1 MKIPKCF
8 RHLVF
13 LTLAIWNLTLSAQKY
28 EAETGILTPG
38 ASVEKSTAAS
48 GGAYVAMKDGNLK
61 LEIELENAGYFSIS
75 ISAAAPNGFKT
86 NTFKINGASVEFSY
100 AQNNNFIK
108 KLLVSDIR
116 LAKGKHTLE
125 VVKSWGWINI
135 DFFELTKAEVAEINP
150 REKLVTPNPTPQA
163 QKLYRFLLDHY
174 GKKIISG
181 VMTLNSMDEVNWL
194 KTNTGKEPALVGI
207 DFMHCGRNYSW
218 YNDQVPMND
227 ARNYYNRN
235 GIPALCWHWR
245 DPSRKTEEFYTSK
258 TSFDISKVNDSTST
272 EYKAMIKDIDYIA
285 AFFLKLQ
292 SDSVAIIWRPLHEAA
307 GGWFWWGAKGAAP
320 CKKLYQVMW
329 KRMVEYHG
337 IRNLIWVWTREPGD
351 EAWYPGDEYIDIVGR
366 DIYRQG
372 DFGSQILEFN
382 QTNNLYKGNKLL
394 TISEC
399 GSFPD
404 PDNLEK
410 DGAPWSYFMP
420 WYGDFVRKNEHNPLT
435 HWKKT
440 LNHSYVLTLD
450 EMPNLRTYP
459 KGVSVQENRKPGEI
473 RVFPTVVNRMV
484 HVRSEK
490 KLGEVSVYNASGRKV
505 FSDSTEQN
513 QLDID
518 LGNFLKG
525 VYLLKVEG
533 ADSVRLIKQ

>member
-1 MKIPKCF
+1 MKISNYVKYIA
-8 RHLVF
+8 L
-13 LTLAIWNLTLSAQKY
+13 LTLSIWVQSLTAQIF
-28 EAETGILTPG
+28 EAENAVLTPG
-38 ASVEKSTAAS
+38 AVVEKSTAAS

-61 LEIELENAGYFSIS
+61 LEIELGSTGYYAIS

-86 NTFKINGASVEFSY
+86 NTFKIDGASMDFSF

-108 KLLVSDIR
+108 KQLVSNLR
-116 LAKGKHTLE
+116 LSKGIHTLE

-135 DFFELTKAEVAEINP
+135 DYFELTKADVADINP
-150 REKLVTPNPTPQA
+150 SKELVTPNPTPQA
-163 QKLYRFLLDHY
+163 QKLYQFLLDQY
-174 GKKIISG
+174 SKKIISG

-218 YNDQVPMND
+218 YNENTPMND

-258 TSFDISKVNDSTST
+258 TSFDISKINDSTST

-285 AFFLKLQ
+285 GLLLKLQ
-292 SDSVAIIWRPLHEAA
+292 SDSVAVIWRPLHEAA

-320 CKKLYQVMW
+320 CKKLYQLMW
-329 KRMVEYHG
+329 KRMVEHHG
-337 IRNLIWVWTREPGD
+337 LRNLIWVWTREPGD

-372 DFGSQILEFN
+372 DFGSQFLEFN
-382 QTNNLYKGNKLL
+382 QMNNLYKGNKLL

-420 WYGDFVRKNEHNPLT
+420 WYGDFVRKSEHNPLD

-459 KGVSVQENRKPGEI
+459 QGVSVQENRMPGEI
-473 RVFPTVVNRMV
+473 KVFPTVVNRVV
-484 HVRSEK
+484 HVQSKK
-490 KLGEVSVYNASGRKV
+490 KLGEVSVYNASGKKV
-505 FSDSTEQN
+505 YSNFTEQN

-525 VYLLKVEG
+525 VYMLKVEG